1 MSKSINV
8 KRNNQTPQTESFC
21 VGGILSLIRM
31 NSFRLYL
38 ILTLTGGCYP
48 SMHCRWYPSMA
59 CSRSPGEGAIP
70 ACIAGGIP
78 ACLAAGFQRGLLP
91 GGSAPGGGLLRG
103 GGGGVTVCSGGRV
116 ETPRDGYC
124 CGHPTGMHSCVKEF
138 LFLQEFHP
146 HFEVL

>member
-1 MSKSINV
+1 
-8 KRNNQTPQTESFC
+8 
-21 VGGILSLIRM
+21 
-31 NSFRLYL
+31 
-38 ILTLTGGCYP
+38 
-48 SMHCRWYPSMA
+48 MA

-78 ACLAAGFQRGLLP
+78 ACLAAGLQGGLLP
-91 GGSAPGGGLLRG
+91 GGSAPGWGVGVLRCAPGGGL
-103 GGGGVTVCSGGRV
+103 V

-146 HFEVL
+146 HLEVL